1 MLKLR
6 PSVLTLLIIF
16 AATAPILAK
25 DKPEDWKFAMPL
37 GKDNQEEW
45 KLASSDANRGGESI
59 MEFVRKEDDI
69 SHWKEL
75 VTMQNLRK
83 SHSIKSPDAM
93 LEKLKALREKLCPGK
108 TEWKVIDRK
117 EDSILFEWHLK
128 QCADQPDQSELA
140 RIIFGKQNVLFLHYA
155 VKALEFPPAARAEWI
170 KRFNQTEI
178 IPAEK

>member
-1 MLKLR
+1 MPKLR
-6 PSVLTLLIIF
+6 SIILSLLILF
-16 AATAPILAK
+16 TAGAPILAK
-25 DKPEDWKFAMPL
+25 DKPEQWKFAMPK

-45 KLASSDANRGGESI
+45 KLASSDGTRSGESI
-59 MEFVRKEDDI
+59 LEFVRKEDDI

-93 LEKLKALREKLCPGK
+93 LEKLKALREKLCPGQ
-108 TEWKVIDRK
+108 TEWKVIDQK

-128 QCADQPDQSELA
+128 RCADQPEQSELA

-155 VKALEFPPAARAEWI
+155 VKALEFSPDARAEWVM
-170 KRFNQTEI
+170 RFNKAEI
-178 IPAEK
+178 MPGEN